1 MSPIALFRR
10 VALAEVITWALL
22 IVGMVLK
29 YVTHTTDL
37 GVRVFGLVHG
47 VVFLAFVL
55 ATLALW
61 VDRRW
66 SAGQALLGLASSVPP
81 FMTLPF
87 ERWAEARGLLADRW
101 RLASEAPATLA
112 ERIVAW
118 ALRSPVLAALAAGLA
133 IGLTTAFLLWVGP
146 PVPWAR

>member
-55 ATLALW
+55 TTLALW

-66 SAGQALLGLASSVPP
+66 TAGQALLGLASAVPP

-87 ERWAEARGLLADRW
+87 ERWAEGRGLLAERW
-101 RLASEAPATLA
+101 RLASEAPTTLA
-112 ERIVAW
+112 ERVVAW
-118 ALRSPVLAALAAGLA
+118 ALRSPVLAALAAGLT